1 MKTQLILLD
10 TPIIVSNEKFE
21 KKDLICF
28 VDLENNFVVEVCK
41 NIDNYNID
49 TKKIIAGLPELPSI
63 DFNGFEEQL
72 GIIDVEKL
80 SMSYLDMTYNLSYE
94 HTTWQKTHEKT
105 FIAGFKAAK
114 KLNEKNF
121 SLEDIEKAIELARV
135 ISDGKDKF
143 ELDCITGLTEV
154 CTHNWCTKSVEEIVQ
169 KLSQPKV
176 FDIEVETEKGFNG
189 EPRGEMEFFERPKV
203 INNQIKIIKV
213 V

>member
-1 MKTQLILLD
+1 MKIQLILLD
-10 TPIIVSNEKFE
+10 TPIIVSDEKFE

-72 GIIDVEKL
+72 GVIDVEKL
-80 SMSYLDMTYNLSYE
+80 ALKEVPDIIIKGIDIDLSN
-94 HTTWQKTHEKT
+94 TRKR
-105 FIAGFKAAK
+105 FIEGFKAAQ
-114 KLNEKNF
+114 KLNEKKF
-121 SLEDIEKAIELARV
+121 SLADIEKAIELARV

-176 FDIEVETEKGFNG
+176 FDIEVETEKEFNG
-189 EPRGEMEFFERPKV
+189 EPKGEMEFFERPKV
-203 INNQIKIIKV
+203 ENNKIKIIKV